1 MKLLFTGGGSGG
13 HFYPIIAIVEQ
24 IRAISKEKKLIDPE
38 IYFMADTP
46 YNKGVLFDNHITY
59 EMVPAGKIR
68 RYFSI
73 LNFFDAFK
81 TVYGVLVAI
90 WKMYL
95 IFPDVVIGKG
105 AYSSFPAL
113 FAARIL
119 GIPVVI
125 HESDSH
131 PGRVNAWAGKFAARV
146 AISYKEA
153 ADYFPKDKVAW
164 TGNPTRKE
172 IANRAVEGAVEFLK
186 LEHGVPTVLVL
197 GGSQGSR
204 RVNEAIID
212 ALPELLK
219 RYQIIH
225 QTGAKNFQGV
235 RELADA
241 VLLDHPHK
249 DRYRPFDYLNNLA
262 MRMAAGASDIV
273 ISRAGSTIFEIA
285 SWGLPS
291 IIVPIPEGISH
302 DQRTN
307 AFNYA
312 RSGAAVVIEE
322 NNISPEI
329 IVSQIDDLM
338 QNTTKREAMAK
349 AATGFSTPDA
359 AKKIAQVILEIGLE
373 HEK

>member
-13 HFYPIIAIVEQ
+13 HFYPIIAIVEEV
-24 IRAISKEKKLIDPE
+24 RALAKEKKLLDPE
-38 IYFMADTP
+38 IFFMADTP

-59 EMVPAGKIR
+59 EMIPAGKIR
-68 RYFSI
+68 RYFS
-73 LNFFDAFK
+73 LVNFFDLFK
-81 TVYGVLVAI
+81 TGYGVLLAI
-90 WKMYL
+90 SKVYS

-113 FAARIL
+113 FAARVL

-131 PGRVNAWAGKFAARV
+131 PGRVNAWAGKFAARIAVSYPEAV
-146 AISYKEA
+146 A
-153 ADYFPKDKVAW
+153 YFPKDKVAW
-164 TGNPTRKE
+164 TGNPIRKE
-172 IANRAVEGAVEFLK
+172 IATPAVEGSHEFLK
-186 LEHGVPTVLVL
+186 LERDVPCILVL
-197 GGSQGSR
+197 GGSQGSK
-204 RVNEAIID
+204 RVNDAIID

-225 QTGAKNFQGV
+225 QTGAKNFEQTKSIA
-235 RELADA
+235 EA

-249 DRYRPFDYLNNLA
+249 DRYRPFDYLNNLGL
-262 MRMAAGASDIV
+262 RMAAGASDLV

-291 IIVPIPEGISH
+291 IIIPIPEGISH

-322 NNISPEI
+322 NNISSDI
-329 IVSQIDDLM
+329 IVSQIDDLI
-338 QNTTKREAMAK
+338 NNKPKRDAMAAAAK
-349 AATGFSTPDA
+349 AFATPDA
-359 AKKIAQVILEIGLE
+359 ARKIAQVILDIALA